1 MIGRGGA
8 ATGTLRRMNAIPR
21 RTVLRLLGGAG
32 LTGALAACTRG
43 PAAASPRP
51 AAATSAA
58 GTPVAARTGSPAPG
72 DWARLAGELRGKLLR
87 PDPTGYA
94 AAARLYNPRF
104 DALPKPS
111 AIARCADAAD
121 VQHAVRFAGDTG
133 VPVALRCGG
142 HSYGGWSTTTGLVID
157 VSPISAVTVDTAAGA
172 ARIGAGARL
181 ADVYA
186 ALAAKGVAL
195 AAGSCP
201 TVGISGLTLGGGV
214 GVLTRAWG
222 LTCDA
227 VTGVELVTA
236 DGQLRQVDARRDAD
250 LFWAVRGG
258 GTGFGA
264 VTAWTVRTRPAPTV
278 QTFYFAWDISRAAE
292 VFTAWQRWIAGT
304 DRQLWS
310 TCKLLADPGKDRIR
324 ITVSGTWIGAASA
337 LGAQLAPLLKLTG
350 EPAGRQDKTF
360 KYADA
365 MLFEAGCA
373 NQTASQCTTAA
384 LGAEKRQAFAAT
396 SAIAGAALTAATI
409 ETVIARTR
417 AAMDVPDIIQ
427 GGVSFDAL
435 GGAVAQ
441 VASDATAF
449 PHRDALA
456 TVQFTATWQD
466 GATPP
471 APFDAYVRGF
481 RAALQPA
488 LGDGAYANYADA
500 SIDRYGAAYWGAN
513 YPRLQQ
519 INATADPH
527 GLFASGQS
535 ARPQAG

>member
-1 MIGRGGA
+1 MS
-8 ATGTLRRMNAIPR
+8 TLSR
-21 RTVLRLLGGAG
+21 RTALRLLGG
-32 LTGALAACTRG
+32 TGAAAVLGGCTQD
-43 PAAASPRP
+43 
-51 AAATSAA
+51 
-58 GTPVAARTGSPAPG
+58 PVAAPAGAVASSGPAQVARTASPAPA
-72 DWARLAGELRGKLLR
+72 DWARLAGSLHGKLLR
-87 PDPTGYA
+87 PDTNGFA

-104 DALPKPS
+104 DALPRPA
-111 AIARCADAAD
+111 AIARCANAAD
-121 VQHAVRFAGDTG
+121 VQSAVRFVADTG
-133 VPVALRCGG
+133 TAAALRCGG
-142 HSYGGWSTTTGLVID
+142 HSYGGWSMSTGLVID
-157 VSPISAVTVDTAAGA
+157 VAPINAVTVDTAAGT

-227 VTGVELVTA
+227 VTGVEIVTA
-236 DGQLRQVDARRDAD
+236 DGQIRQVDARRDAD

-278 QTFYFAWDISRAAE
+278 QTFYYAWDIGRAHD
-292 VFTAWQRWIAGT
+292 VFTAWQRWISGT
-304 DRQLWS
+304 DPNLWS
-310 TCKLLADPGKDRIR
+310 TCKLLADPGKDRVR

-337 LGAQLAPLLKLTG
+337 LDAQLAPLLRQTG
-350 EPAGRQDKTF
+350 EPDGKQNKTF

-365 MLFEAGCA
+365 MLFEAGCSGQSA
-373 NQTASQCTTAA
+373 TQCATAA

-396 SAIAGAALTAATI
+396 SAIAGAVLTSAAIDTA
-409 ETVIARTR
+409 IARTR
-417 AAMDVPDIIQ
+417 AAMDVPKIIQ

-441 VASDATAF
+441 VAADATAF
-449 PHRDALA
+449 PHRGALA
-456 TVQFTATWQD
+456 VVQFTATWQD
-466 GATPP
+466 GATAPD
-471 APFDAYVRGF
+471 PFDAYVRGF
-481 RAALQPA
+481 RTALQPS
-488 LGDGAYANYADA
+488 LGDAAYANYADA
-500 SIDRYGAAYWGAN
+500 SIERYGAAYWGAN

-519 INATADPH
+519 VSAAVDPG
-527 GLFASGQS
+527 GLFASAQS
-535 ARPQAG
+535 ARPNAG